1 MEFISER
8 FGKIEYDEA
17 EVIRFSDGLIGFPGM
32 CRFFLYVDERVAPLA
47 WLHSLDDANLAFLV
61 CDPFIFFPD
70 YEVRVTLPGAL
81 RKQIGESHY
90 LRVMAIVTI
99 HADFAQSTVNLLGP
113 LVINARTRN
122 GWQIILEDDELTTR
136 HHLFDPTAEQAQAI

>member
-1 MEFISER
+1 
-8 FGKIEYDEA
+8 
-17 EVIRFSDGLIGFPGM
+17 M

-61 CDPFIFFPD
+61 CDPFTFFPD

-81 RKQIGESHY
+81 RKQMGESRD

-99 HADFAQSTVNLLGP
+99 HADFAHSTVNLLGP
-113 LVINARTRN
+113 LVINARSRN

-136 HHLFDPTAEQAQAI
+136 HQLFDASAEEAQAI